1 VNFNSTDPAA
11 NLSAEDLTTSTNG
24 PVKLQSIDGDITV
37 NPGTV
42 GTNGI
47 TANGSGDILLQT
59 LGSGRILVDAPIV
72 TTTGDISIKSAED
85 LALRDNYSTSGTGTF
100 YFSSGRDISW
110 ATGVDTLRTN
120 GTSVRLVAGRDILL
134 KQIDADG
141 TGDVGLSAANDI
153 IDSND
158 TVTINTR
165 NVFAR
170 NLVMIADS
178 DNSTA
183 GIIGGSNAGNPS
195 ADANINAID
204 TQVVSLAASSAT
216 GIYVRELAAGVT
228 IGTTSVAVREVNFN
242 STDPAANLSAE
253 DLTTSTNGPVK
264 LQSIDGD
271 ITINAGTPGTNGI
284 TADGTGDILLQT
296 QNTGDIRV
304 NANVESGSG
313 NITLVA
319 SDDIGIAANI
329 KTQGTGT
336 VYLLANNNTSEA
348 NSGVLMNSG
357 TRVET
362 ANGNILVVAGN
373 EGDVKL
379 GLLITGAGDVGIRA
393 EGSIKDNNPIALSI
407 DATAGQ
413 SQVTLT
419 SPTRLGIG
427 DLVSIQDNDSPGE
440 VFTVTGIAGNVVT
453 FNGNLVGSM
462 QMAQNALLTPVNYLN
477 IQANRLSMLA
487 DSNSNSF
494 GSIGTS
500 DIADAT
506 PYLNRNAIDT
516 QVTTLAAKS
525 AQGIYVR
532 EANAVTID
540 SIPANSNFVR
550 QVNFNSTSDPVNNGD
565 FEDLTTTNNGPIK
578 LVSENG
584 TITVNAGT
592 AGTPGI
598 SANGTGDILVE
609 TRGTASDVIVNGLV
623 RSDTGRITLEA
634 GRNITINAAIQ
645 SVGKSNEVTLKSN
658 LGSIDVGAGSPLA
671 VGTEIV
677 VEAKKLVVQAGK
689 HVHLILTDID
699 TLEAAAGENGK
710 LESFEVI
717 NQAAS
722 KKGNMLLSEFREGRV
737 EIRNTQETVPNLL
750 DFSDKY
756 RDDGYSI
763 YLRNV
768 ATLSVAEASAKAM
781 QGIGLMKPNIYL
793 ETLRNPKPNSSLP
806 TPSPDLIVSGKI
818 ETFSVGV
825 TTNSNDSSQ
834 QGGIVLIAAADLK
847 INPTADLKTSIS
859 YPESNFVQIV
869 KQKDLHAKFEN
880 GGVGVEPRYTS
891 EFVLGSFKES
901 LSDLKRH
908 VYQQVAVTIG
918 TKDEIGFLAFV
929 GYSDKTFQTFD
940 VRGEVNPDRVGGGK
954 PPNSYLAPNISLIP
968 AGYNHPILATTPVTP
983 VSGVDLLVRNTPNSS
998 LLSNQ
1003 TLETKAILRRSAD
1016 FFMFENTDS
1025 GDAGKPIKD
1034 LAISEIEDITGV
1046 KAEGNS
1052 LGVGVPGL
1060 PVSVPIFVQQT
1071 PIAVAPASQ
1080 VLYQNIVEEIP
1091 EAVDRQGEVLIYR
1104 VWFDDIDNDAQPDD
1118 DELPTPEGVLEQSIG
1133 NGPNQRVLVERP
1145 EKIKPLQLSP
1155 TQADIERIK
1164 DAIQS
1169 DINWE
1174 VGAYSII
1181 QKDPDGNENVLDI
1194 FPVRD
1199 DSNESLNSEDP
1210 AMVIPELNN
1219 GNTPAKIQEDKP
1231 NEIPT
1236 KYDDQ
1241 AFWLPRDPQDKNSAD
1256 NHSQASAG
1264 LLLGALLLQR
1274 RSNANVSTSENNHLT
1289 PPEVSLANPA
1299 SDSIVQTGF
1308 CKQDRMRRRLMRL
1321 LHPSK

>member
-1 VNFNSTDPAA
+1 
-11 NLSAEDLTTSTNG
+11 
-24 PVKLQSIDGDITV
+24 VKLQSIDGDITV

-47 TANGSGDILLQT
+47 TANGS
-59 LGSGRILVDAPIV
+59 
-72 TTTGDISIKSAED
+72 
-85 LALRDNYSTSGTGTF
+85 
-100 YFSSGRDISW
+100 
-110 ATGVDTLRTN
+110 
-120 GTSVRLVAGRDILL
+120 
-134 KQIDADG
+134 
-141 TGDVGLSAANDI
+141 
-153 IDSND
+153 
-158 TVTINTR
+158 
-165 NVFAR
+165 
-170 NLVMIADS
+170 
-178 DNSTA
+178 
-183 GIIGGSNAGNPS
+183 
-195 ADANINAID
+195 
-204 TQVVSLAASSAT
+204 
-216 GIYVRELAAGVT
+216 
-228 IGTTSVAVREVNFN
+228 
-242 STDPAANLSAE
+242 
-253 DLTTSTNGPVK
+253 
-264 LQSIDGD
+264 
-271 ITINAGTPGTNGI
+271 
-284 TADGTGDILLQT
+284 GDILLQT